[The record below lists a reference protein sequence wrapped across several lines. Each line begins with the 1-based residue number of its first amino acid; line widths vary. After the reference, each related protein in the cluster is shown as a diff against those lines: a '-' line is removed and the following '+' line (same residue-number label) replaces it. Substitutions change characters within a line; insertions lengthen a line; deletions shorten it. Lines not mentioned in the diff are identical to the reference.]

1 VVALRWHGT
10 EVVLGLANGQ
20 VKVWDSVA
28 RRVVRTWTQPGDRVM
43 ALAVSDDGALLA
55 AGSDDGHVYVW
66 AFDSGALRFDIP
78 ADAGELQVVA
88 FSGDELIASGT
99 SRRLH
104 RWALRP

>member
-1 VVALRWHGT
+1 
-10 EVVLGLANGQ
+10 
-20 VKVWDSVA
+20 
-28 RRVVRTWTQPGDRVM
+28 M